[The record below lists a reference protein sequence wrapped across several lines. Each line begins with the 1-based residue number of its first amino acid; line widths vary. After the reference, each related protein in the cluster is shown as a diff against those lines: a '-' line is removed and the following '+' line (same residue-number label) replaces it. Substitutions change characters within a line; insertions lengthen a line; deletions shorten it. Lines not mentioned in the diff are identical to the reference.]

1 MSNGAIAI
9 SNGYPIRM
17 HVRASVIYCDLNLDG
32 DHGPAAP
39 QQLRRSRPVEPYPN
53 TAGMCTTSPASHSTS
68 GTPLQLVRTTSHS
81 AAALRARAAADHDAV
96 CARVARVRRGRNDA
110 MILWCADEVR
120 EGAASLS

>member
-39 QQLRRSRPVEPYPN
+39 QQLRRSRPPVEPYRYPN

-68 GTPLQLVRTTSHS
+68 GTPLQLVLTTSHS
-81 AAALRARAAADHDAV
+81 AAALRARAAAEHDAV
-96 CARVARVRRGRNDA
+96 CARVARVAPRA
-110 MILWCADEVR
+110 Q
-120 EGAASLS
+120 